1 MQKII
6 RIKINKILVISIMVV
21 FSSTLIGCW
30 DQKIYEKVGFILV
43 VGVESSKEKHKK
55 LLVTYINPAIGIRKR
70 NQVELTSQE
79 ADLLRQAI
87 EISRTKTSRPL
98 ESGKIQQILISKE
111 LAEKGEIHNLVSIFS
126 SDPLSPTLAFLVI
139 VDGSPYE
146 LCKKSLEFPDKPRIG
161 VYLNQLL
168 EAAVKDSKEPETR
181 IYNFDTEYYAEGLD
195 SIVPMIKLESTTVKL
210 TGSALFSRDKMVGN
224 IDVKQTTLMLAMMN
238 KLKNTAEYIF
248 RVPNIEEAHS
258 GVRDGIA
265 ASIKK
270 IKRKINV
277 TIDRGKPIVNI
288 QFKFKGF
295 IDEYRWDDLDK
306 EKKYREL
313 ESQMAEE
320 LKNECLNIIKYTQ
333 AVGSDPLGIGDIV
346 RAKHSDYWKKVD
358 WKEAYKT
365 AEINIDVK
373 FELESHGLLY

>member
-1 MQKII
+1 MQKIV
-6 RIKINKILVISIMVV
+6 RIKIKKILVILMMVI

-43 VGVESSKEKHKK
+43 VGIESSKEKHKK
-55 LLVTYINPAIGIRKR
+55 LLVTYTNPAIGLGKK

-79 ADLLRQAI
+79 ADLLRQAR

-98 ESGKIQQILISKE
+98 EAGKIQQVLISKE

-161 VYLNQLL
+161 MYLNQLL
-168 EAAVKDSKEPETR
+168 EAAVKDSKAAETR

-210 TGSALFSRDKMVGN
+210 AGSALFSRDKMVGN

-265 ASIKK
+265 VSIKK

-288 QFKFKGF
+288 QLKFKGF

-313 ESQMAEE
+313 ESQMAGE

-358 WKEAYKT
+358 WKEAYRT

>member
-1 MQKII
+1 MQKIV
-6 RIKINKILVISIMVV
+6 RIKIKKMVAILMIVI
-21 FSSTLIGCW
+21 FSNTLIGCW

-43 VGVESSKEKHKK
+43 VGIESSKEKHKK
-55 LLVTYINPAIGIRKR
+55 LLVTYTNPAIGLGKK

-79 ADLLRQAI
+79 ADLLRQAR

-98 ESGKIQQILISKE
+98 EAGKIQQVLISKE

-126 SDPLSPTLAFLVI
+126 SDPLSPTLALLII

-161 VYLNQLL
+161 MYLNQLF
-168 EAAVKDSKEPETR
+168 EAAIKDSKVAETR

-210 TGSALFSRDKMVGN
+210 AGSALFSRDKMVGN

-248 RVPNIEEAHS
+248 RVPNIEDAHS

-277 TIDRGKPIVNI
+277 TIDRGKPIINI
-288 QFKFKGF
+288 QLKFKGF

-313 ESQMAEE
+313 ESEMAGE

>member
-1 MQKII
+1 MRKIV
-6 RIKINKILVISIMVV
+6 RIKIEKILIILMVV
-21 FSSTLIGCW
+21 IFSSTLIGCW

-43 VGVESSKEKHKK
+43 VGIESSKEKHKK
-55 LLVTYINPAIGIRKR
+55 LLVTYSNPAIGLGKR
-70 NQVELTSQE
+70 NQTELTSQE
-79 ADLLRQAI
+79 ADSLRQAR

-98 ESGKIQQILISKE
+98 EAGKIQQVLISKE
-111 LAEKGEIHNLVSIFS
+111 LAEKGEIHNLISIFS
-126 SDPLSPTLAFLVI
+126 SDPLSPTLAFLII

-146 LCKKSLEFPDKPRIG
+146 LCEKSLEFPDKPRIG
-161 VYLNQLL
+161 MYLNQLF
-168 EAAVKDSKEPETR
+168 EAAIKDSKAPETR

-195 SIVPMIKLESTTVKL
+195 SIAPMIKLESTTVKIA
-210 TGSALFSRDKMVGN
+210 GSALFSRDKMVGN
-224 IDVKQTTLMLAMMN
+224 IDVKQTILMLAMMN

-258 GVRDGIA
+258 GVRDGVA

-270 IKRKINV
+270 TKRKIDV
-277 TIDRGKPIVNI
+277 SIDKDKPIVNI
-288 QFKFKGF
+288 QLKFKGF

-313 ESQMAEE
+313 ESEMAEE
-320 LKNECLNIIKYTQ
+320 LKNECLNIVKYTQ

-365 AEINIDVK
+365 AQINIDVK
-373 FELESHGLLY
+373 FEIASHGLMY